1 MTGGEA
7 GMEALGSRTFRL
19 EEPVFFFSGVASGD
33 FPWGPSPRET
43 GEEGVEDFG
52 VETCDLKVFSD
63 DSMSVMWSSARSFI

>member
-1 MTGGEA
+1 
-7 GMEALGSRTFRL
+7 MEALGSRTFRL
-19 EEPVFFFSGVASGD
+19 EDPVFFSGVASGD
-33 FPWGPSPRET
+33 FPWGPSARET